1 MAHPKQLVASPLP
14 PTTISNI
21 WPGLTFSV
29 AVASPP
35 SPPAATALPPPAAPN
50 RSNVTRLT
58 PFGTVQE
65 YVPDA
70 FAWNRIFSG
79 LLALAEAPPNAN
91 AATTNANKYSSA
103 FLT

>member
-1 MAHPKQLVASPLP
+1 
-14 PTTISNI
+14 
-21 WPGLTFSV
+21 
-29 AVASPP
+29 
-35 SPPAATALPPPAAPN
+35 
-50 RSNVTRLT
+50 LT

-70 FAWNRIFSG
+70 FAWNRNLFSG

-91 AATTNANKYSSA
+91 AATTNANTYSSA